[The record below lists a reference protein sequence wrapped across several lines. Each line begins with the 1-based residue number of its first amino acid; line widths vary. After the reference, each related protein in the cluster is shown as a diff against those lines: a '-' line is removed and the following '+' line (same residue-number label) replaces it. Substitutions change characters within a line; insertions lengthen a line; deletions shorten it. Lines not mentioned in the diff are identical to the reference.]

1 METRMRNRFRPGAG
15 KTRAGNILPH
25 CSPFGSQSNAHARR
39 ENCSRTDLAR
49 FPVETA
55 ASVSAREVL
64 RLITRID
71 NSCAQSSA
79 FGAVF
84 QAVNGCA
91 AHPSPQVLTLRAE
104 TCSLFIEITRIPV
117 AGDTVGESLNGHW
130 RQLKQRTARYVSWH
144 EGPH

>member
-1 METRMRNRFRPGAG
+1 M
-15 KTRAGNILPH
+15 
-25 CSPFGSQSNAHARR
+25 
-39 ENCSRTDLAR
+39 
-49 FPVETA
+49 
-55 ASVSAREVL
+55 L

-104 TCSLFIEITRIPV
+104 TCSLFIEITSLRGLVPPDTEELALQKIIERERI
-117 AGDTVGESLNGHW
+117 ASEKGQSEM
-130 RQLKQRTARYVSWH
+130 
-144 EGPH
+144 